1 MPQIWAFL
9 ERCTGDS
16 MVQFIDKR
24 QHVKN
29 SSTVS
34 RQRFLNRFKKQ
45 IKEAL
50 SRALSQRSVTDIQGG
65 EKISIPKKDIREP
78 FFHYGSG
85 GQLNRVFPG
94 NKEFI
99 KGDTIP
105 KLPVGDTPSLG
116 ENASDSGEGEDDFT
130 FEINRDEFLDFFFE
144 DLELPNLVKT
154 ELKSLPQFQSVKSGF
169 SRSGSPNNINII
181 RSFRKALG
189 RRISLS
195 HDKRQKLKIAL
206 ERLARLSTKIASS
219 SPRRIRLERYIQ
231 LMKEQMKAV
240 PFIDTSD
247 ILYHRNSPQIV
258 PSSQAIMFCVMDVS
272 GSMDEAKKEMA
283 KRFFI
288 LLYLF
293 LTRTYQKIQIIFIR
307 HHTIAKEVGEQEFFY
322 SRETGG
328 TIVSSA
334 LELIYKIIVDR
345 YPTNDWNI
353 YIAQA
358 SDGDNWNAD
367 SPYCQNLLNE
377 KIMSLVQYYAYIEI
391 MPRHHQSLWNAYLN
405 VKQKHANFAMQSI
418 SKPNQLFFA
427 LHELFKRNI
436 NV

>member
-1 MPQIWAFL
+1 MVFACEEIKL
-9 ERCTGDS
+9 RNEGDS
-16 MVQFIDKR
+16 MVQFIDR
-24 QHVKN
+24 RHHAKN
-29 SSTVS
+29 TSTVS
-34 RQRFLNRFKKQ
+34 RQRFINRFKKQ

-50 SRALSQRSVTDIQGG
+50 SHALSQRSITDIQGG

-78 FFHYGSG
+78 FFRYASG
-85 GQLNRVFPG
+85 GQINHIFPG

-99 KGDTIP
+99 KGDTIARP
-105 KLPVGDTPSLG
+105 PVVDTQSLG
-116 ENASDSGEGEDDFT
+116 ENASDRGEGEDDFT
-130 FEINRDEFLDFFFE
+130 FEINKDEFLDFFFE

-154 ELKSLPQFQSVKSGF
+154 ELKSIPQFQNVKSGF
-169 SRSGSPNNINII
+169 SRSGSPNNISII

-206 ERLARLSTKIASS
+206 ERLARLPAKIASS
-219 SPRRIRLERYIQ
+219 SPRRIRLECYIQ
-231 LMKEQMKAV
+231 WMQKEVKAI

-247 ILYHRNSPQIV
+247 ILYHRSSPQIV

-307 HHTIAKEVGEQEFFY
+307 HHTIAKEVNEQDFFY

-328 TIVSSA
+328 TVVSSA

-353 YIAQA
+353 YVAQA

-367 SPYCQNLLNE
+367 SPYWQSVLNE
-377 KIMSLVQYYAYIEI
+377 RIMPLVQYYAYIEI

-405 VKQKHANFAMQSI
+405 VKHKHANFAMQSI
-418 SKPNQLFFA
+418 SKPNELFFA

-436 NV
+436 

>member
-1 MPQIWAFL
+1 MVFAREEIKL
-9 ERCTGDS
+9 RGII
-16 MVQFIDKR
+16 MVQFIDR
-24 QHVKN
+24 RHNAKN
-29 SSTVS
+29 TSTVS

-50 SRALSQRSVTDIQGG
+50 SRALSQRSITDINGG

-78 FFHYGSG
+78 FFRYASG
-85 GQLNRVFPG
+85 GQVNRIFPG
-94 NKEFI
+94 NKEFV
-99 KGDTIP
+99 KGDIIP
-105 KLPVGDTPSLG
+105 KLPVADTPSLG

-130 FEINRDEFLDFFFE
+130 FEINKDEFLDFFFE

-154 ELKSLPQFQSVKSGF
+154 ELKSILKFQNTKSGL
-169 SRSGSPNNINII
+169 SRSGSPNNIDII

-195 HDKRQKLKIAL
+195 RDKRQKLKIAL
-206 ERLARLSTKIASS
+206 ERLARLPVKIASS
-219 SPRRIRLERYIQ
+219 SPRRMRLERYIQ
-231 LMKEQMKAV
+231 WMQEQVKAV
-240 PFIDTSD
+240 PFVDTSD
-247 ILYHRNSPQIV
+247 ILYHRTSPQSM

-272 GSMDEAKKEMA
+272 GSMDESKKEMA

-307 HHTIAKEVGEQEFFY
+307 HHTIAKEVDEQEFFY

-328 TIVSSA
+328 TVVSSA
-334 LELIYKIIVDR
+334 LELVSKIIVDR

-367 SPYCQNLLNE
+367 SPYCQSLLNE
-377 KIMSLVQYYAYIEI
+377 RIMPLVQYYAYIEI

-405 VKQKHANFAMQSI
+405 VKQKNANFAMQSI
-418 SKPNQLFFA
+418 SKPSDLFFA
-427 LHELFKRNI
+427 LHELFKKK
-436 NV
+436 VL